1 MAEQKKI
8 REEFNNAP
16 VKTLDTL
23 KSELAELQS
32 AVIAVSS
39 GSRKQSVQ
47 AAHLNE
53 EALKLERSFAMVQ
66 KTPDLAYDS
75 TQDSPALTQ
84 YFNKFITSSGDRVL
98 RYKQEVQAIEEL
110 LSSRARASLTPKELA
125 EVLRK
130 LDEQFISLAAQL
142 YTAKEDVNAV
152 KMQFLRQ
159 FRTTNGEKPLI
170 SLSDLETP
178 LPQTSFD
185 LLEKDFKKS
194 SALGH
199 TPYGPS
205 PFSMSAADSPAS
217 TVAVSVQPTMTSGAQ
232 GLLQTLTSTG
242 NPSTPSGGL
251 FSLGGTPGT
260 TTTTAGATPGFS
272 FGSGLTGAFGATS
285 TAAPTTT
292 SAFGFGLA
300 KQPSA
305 TPTPTFGFAASTAA
319 TPATTSAFAF
329 GTPAAATATTTTTTS
344 SFSPFGGKS
353 LFGLPK

>member
-1 MAEQKKI
+1 
-8 REEFNNAP
+8 
-16 VKTLDTL
+16 
-23 KSELAELQS
+23 
-32 AVIAVSS
+32 
-39 GSRKQSVQ
+39 
-47 AAHLNE
+47 
-53 EALKLERSFAMVQ
+53 
-66 KTPDLAYDS
+66 
-75 TQDSPALTQ
+75 
-84 YFNKFITSSGDRVL
+84 
-98 RYKQEVQAIEEL
+98 
-110 LSSRARASLTPKELA
+110 
-125 EVLRK
+125 
-130 LDEQFISLAAQL
+130 
-142 YTAKEDVNAV
+142 
-152 KMQFLRQ
+152 MQFLRQ

-242 NPSTPSGGL
+242 NPSTLSG
-251 FSLGGTPGT
+251 GT